1 MRNVSKRPTRIE
13 PRSLARH
20 WMLRAVSLLAAVPLL
35 GLAPGIAAAQGK
47 EIKIGVVLSVDGP
60 WGSYGKKAFRGVRLA
75 AEDVNKAGGINGMMI
90 KLVEYDNHANA
101 REVPNIIRRLATSDN
116 VVAIIGPF
124 TSGEGE
130 VGFPVA
136 NQLKVPIVAPATAK
150 GGIMKGNRPWA
161 FRTVMPDDENTAPTI
176 RHVVKQRSIKSVV
189 IFMDV
194 KDAVSNY
201 MGSKFWPALFDE
213 LGVKHETVTFQSNA
227 PSVAAQV
234 SKVKSIAPDAVVL
247 ASASGDAAKVAIE
260 LRRNGVTAQLLG
272 SGGLFGEE
280 FVKSGG
286 AAVEGAITAAQY
298 WRENPD
304 PKVQALVKSIEGR
317 TGEKLVLHEAY
328 SYDVVLALRDAI
340 VKSGVTGKPED
351 LDKDRERISGALD
364 GLEISGAS
372 GYHRIEPKT
381 GEVFRPIMQATVK
394 GGDWQV
400 EVIQATKGN

>member
-1 MRNVSKRPTRIE
+1 MREETTRQ
-13 PRSLARH
+13 ARIG
-20 WMLRAVSLLAAVPLL
+20 LQPGRRRVVLSAVSALAAMPLL
-35 GLAPGIAAAQGK
+35 GLVSGSAAAQAK
-47 EIKIGVVLSVDGP
+47 ELKIGVVLTVDGP

-75 AEDVNKAGGINGMMI
+75 VEDINKAGGIGGMMI
-90 KLVEYDNHANA
+90 KLVEYDNHANP
-101 REVPNIIRRLATSDN
+101 REVPSIIRRLATVDN
-116 VVAIIGPF
+116 VLAIIGPF

-161 FRTVMPDDENTAPTI
+161 FRTVMPDDANTAPAI
-176 RHVVKQRSIKSVV
+176 MHVVKQKGIKSVV

-201 MGSKFWPALFDE
+201 MGSRFWPALFKE
-213 LGVKHETVTFQSNA
+213 LGVKVETVTFQSGA
-227 PSVAAQV
+227 PSVTAQA

-247 ASASGDAAKVAIE
+247 AASPGDAAKVAIE
-260 LRRNGVTAQLLG
+260 LRRQGVTSQLLG

-304 PKVQALVKSIEGR
+304 PKVQALVKSIESR

-328 SYDVVLALRDAI
+328 SYDVMLALREAI
-340 VKSGVTGKPED
+340 AKGGVTGKPED
-351 LDKDRERISGALD
+351 LEKDRERIRMALE
-364 GLEISGAS
+364 GLTVMGAS
-372 GYHRIEPKT
+372 GRHQIESGT

-394 GGDWQV
+394 GGQWKLD
-400 EVIQATKGN
+400 VIQATRGN

>member
-1 MRNVSKRPTRIE
+1 MQSVTKLSRPDRWFSS
-13 PRSLARH
+13 RR
-20 WMLRAVSLLAAVPLL
+20 RVLAAVALAAFPVL
-35 GLAPGIAAAQGK
+35 GLAPGAALAQQK
-47 EIKIGVVLSVDGP
+47 ELKIGVVLTVDGP

-75 AEDVNKAGGINGMMI
+75 AEDVNKAGGVNGMMI

-101 REVPNIIRRLATSDN
+101 REVPNIIRRLATVDN
-116 VVAIIGPF
+116 VLAIIGPF

-136 NQLKVPIVAPATAK
+136 NQLKIPIVAPATAK
-150 GGIMKGNRPWA
+150 GGIMKDNRPWA

-176 RHVVKQRSIKSVV
+176 RHVVKQRGIKSVV

-201 MGSKFWPALFDE
+201 MGTRFWPALFKE
-213 LGVKHETVTFQSNA
+213 LGVTAETVTFQSNA
-227 PSVAAQV
+227 PSVAAQA
-234 SKVKSIAPDAVVL
+234 SRVKSLAPDAVVL

-260 LRRNGVTAQLLG
+260 LRRQGVTAQLLG

-280 FVKSGG
+280 FIKSGG
-286 AAVEGAITAAQY
+286 QAVEGAITAAQY

-328 SYDVVLALRDAI
+328 SYDVVLAIRDAI
-340 VKSGVTGKPED
+340 AKSGVTGKPED
-351 LDKDRERISGALD
+351 LEKDRERIRTGLD
-364 GLEISGAS
+364 GIDLTGAS
-372 GYHRIEPKT
+372 GPHRLDPSA

-394 GGDWQV
+394 NGDWLV
-400 EVIQATKGN
+400 EVIQSSKSQ

>member
-1 MRNVSKRPTRIE
+1 MRKVSTRPTRIE
-13 PRSLARH
+13 LCSTERRR
-20 WMLRAVSLLAAVPLL
+20 MLRAASLLAAVPLL
-35 GLAPGIAAAQGK
+35 GLASGIAAAESK
-47 EIKIGVVLSVDGP
+47 EIKIGVVLTVDGP

-75 AEDVNKAGGINGMMI
+75 AEDINKAGGIKGMMI

-101 REVPNIIRRLATSDN
+101 REVPNIIRRLATVDN
-116 VVAIIGPF
+116 VLAVIGPF

-136 NQLKVPIVAPATAK
+136 NQLKIPIVAPATAK

-176 RHVVKQRSIKSVV
+176 RHVVKQRGIKSVV

-201 MGSKFWPALFDE
+201 MGSRFWPALFKE
-213 LGVKHETVTFQSNA
+213 LDVKYETVTFQSNA

-234 SKVKSIAPDAVVL
+234 SKVKSLAPDAVVL
-247 ASASGDAAKVAIE
+247 ASAAGDAAKVAIE
-260 LRRNGVTAQLLG
+260 LRRQGVTAQLLG

-304 PKVQALVKSIEGR
+304 PKVQALVKSIESR

-340 VKSGVTGKPED
+340 AKSGVTGKAED
-351 LDKDRERISGALD
+351 LEKDRERIRGALD
-364 GLEISGAS
+364 GLEITGAS
-372 GYHRIEPKT
+372 GHHRLDPKT

-394 GGDWQV
+394 GGEWTV
-400 EVIQATKGN
+400 EVIQAAKGN